1 MRRLALV
8 ALPFVLACGSSTEP
22 AFPETFPTGPHTAP
36 LGRFVLFDTLSG
48 DRFERATGATITF
61 TADSSFVWDGP
72 GFHRA
77 GKWGGSLNEFIV
89 SDTVPKGFVPIWF
102 GVVSG
107 TGLQLRTLNDAQKY
121 RFVHQ

>member
-1 MRRLALV
+1 MKFLALPLL
-8 ALPFVLACGSSTEP
+8 ALALACGSSTEP
-22 AFPETFPTGPHTAP
+22 RIPETFPTGPHTAP
-36 LGRFVLFDTLSG
+36 LGRFALFDTLVG
-48 DRFERATGATITF
+48 DHFVRASGATITF
-61 TADSSFVWDGP
+61 AADSSFVWDGP

-107 TGLQLRTLNDAQKY
+107 TGLQLRTLNDMQKY